1 MWIIDSVIADV
12 NYPDIWYQSPFG
24 DITLESLVCEAM
36 PVLREDD
43 IEKVHLTVD
52 YLYNAIEKIGFI
64 NELHGD
70 AIECAWQNN
79 DIEFLRTQWEDL
91 ALDQIRALQAIING
105 MLRVTLL
112 NQVTRYRAPID
123 PKNS

>member
-1 MWIIDSVIADV
+1 MV
-12 NYPDIWYQSPFG
+12 NAILAKRVNHIVTKG
-24 DITLESLVCEAM
+24 DNPAWPKGSKS
-36 PVLREDD
+36 RGFSN
-43 IEKVHLTVD
+43 

-105 MLRVTLL
+105 MLRVTPTKSSNEVQLSL
-112 NQVTRYRAPID
+112 IHI
-123 PKNS
+123 

>member
-1 MWIIDSVIADV
+1 MCIRDRELDDLF
-12 NYPDIWYQSPFG
+12 YEEEF
-24 DITLESLVCEAM
+24 
-36 PVLREDD
+36 LRKEG
-43 IEKVHLTVD
+43 KTGLTVD

-112 NQVTRYRAPID
+112 NQVTRYRVEKPRDFD
-123 PKNS
+123 PFGHAGFAHLWLQYD